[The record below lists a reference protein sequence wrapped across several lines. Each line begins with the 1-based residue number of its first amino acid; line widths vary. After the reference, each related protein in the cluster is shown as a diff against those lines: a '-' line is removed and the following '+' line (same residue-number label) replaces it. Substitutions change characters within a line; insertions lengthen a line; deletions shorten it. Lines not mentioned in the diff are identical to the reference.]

1 MGENPLSRLLP
12 FLLVIVLLLGVG
24 AGTTYYR
31 ERQPLPEEP
40 IRVAYE
46 SKGGLVVFDHAAH
59 TGREDDCTVCHHYDG
74 DEEEKENC
82 RTCHEENEIPVMH
95 AYHQKGEDF
104 LEDDDYQSCMS
115 CHEAHGRDPKN
126 CRGCHK

>member
-1 MGENPLSRLLP
+1 MGKTLSNR
-12 FLLVIVLLLGVG
+12 IAVLLLVASLAVGV
-24 AGTTYYR
+24 ASFCYYDAK
-31 ERQPLPEEP
+31 PPPEEP
-40 IRVAYE
+40 VRVVYN

-59 TGREDDCTVCHHYDG
+59 MARMEDDCTVCHHYDG

-82 RTCHEENEIPVMH
+82 RTCHQENDIPIMQ

-104 LEDDDYQSCMS
+104 QDDDTYQSCMS
-115 CHEAHGRDPKN
+115 CHEEKGRNPKN